1 MKFTAIFALIAATQA
16 VHLTSTQK
24 VEIKAQAETMN
35 QAMAEI
41 SAQME
46 ESQK

>member
-1 MKFTAIFALIAATQA
+1 MKFTAIFALVASTQA

-35 QAMAEI
+35 QAMADMT
-41 SAQME
+41 AQME
-46 ESQK
+46 ES